1 MLINDIKIPPALVIT
16 ISGIN
21 TPSSIPFFTIRSVMI
36 NQDPM
41 ANKKRAIVLGKNVWR
56 AKSPVLSFFLWCIC
70 IEETTMRHM
79 NINIAIVLNIYPRL
93 A

>member
-1 MLINDIKIPPALVIT
+1 
-16 ISGIN
+16 
-21 TPSSIPFFTIRSVMI
+21 
-36 NQDPM
+36 M